1 LCGPLAWRDRS
12 DFICFQWGS
21 ELAAIVRGVAQELGT
36 LKDTQGK
43 VEVGPYAT
51 KH

>member
-1 LCGPLAWRDRS
+1 
-12 DFICFQWGS
+12 
-21 ELAAIVRGVAQELGT
+21 VAQELGT

>member
-1 LCGPLAWRDRS
+1 LLPRRERTGGDR
-12 DFICFQWGS
+12 
-21 ELAAIVRGVAQELGT
+21 ARVAQELGT